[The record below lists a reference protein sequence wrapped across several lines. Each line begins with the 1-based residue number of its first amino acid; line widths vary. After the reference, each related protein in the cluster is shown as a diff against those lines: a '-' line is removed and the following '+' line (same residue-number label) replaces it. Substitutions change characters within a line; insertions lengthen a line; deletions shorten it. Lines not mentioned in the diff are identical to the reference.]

1 MKFLRRRIRRL
12 SDTGNK
18 RRGSPATPTKG
29 NEMFKNRINAIRSM
43 VAAGALTLMASPV
56 FAAVDVGITTAIT
69 DGTADGK
76 AIAGALLVFAIAV
89 GVVLYIKR
97 KAG

>member
-1 MKFLRRRIRRL
+1 MKKL
-12 SDTGNK
+12 
-18 RRGSPATPTKG
+18 
-29 NEMFKNRINAIRSM
+29 
-43 VAAGALTLMASPV
+43 VAALSTAALVMSTNAMAV
-56 FAAVDVGITTAIT
+56 VDPAITAAIT

-76 AIAGALLVFAIAV
+76 VIAGALLVFAIAV

>member
-1 MKFLRRRIRRL
+1 MKKL
-12 SDTGNK
+12 
-18 RRGSPATPTKG
+18 
-29 NEMFKNRINAIRSM
+29 
-43 VAAGALTLMASPV
+43 VAALSAAALVLSTNVM
-56 FAAVDVGITTAIT
+56 AAVDPAITTAIT

-76 AIAGALLVFAIAV
+76 TIAGALLVFAIAV

>member
-1 MKFLRRRIRRL
+1 MKKLASTL
-12 SDTGNK
+12 GAALTVATGNV
-18 RRGSPATPTKG
+18 
-29 NEMFKNRINAIRSM
+29 M
-43 VAAGALTLMASPV
+43 
-56 FAAVDVGITTAIT
+56 AAVDPAITTAIT

-97 KAG
+97 KAA